1 MKQHEDLFG
10 IEVTGGGGSAA
21 PDSGRPT
28 ERQSTRRST
37 SDEAHRSADVA
48 ATRKV
53 MLDLISQR
61 PRTCDEIVALGFA
74 HQSASAAINW
84 LMRQGHIVP
93 SGEKRRTRMGRRAI
107 VWRHEENPQPLVR
120 TRPTRR
126 ELEREL
132 AQRDAERD
140 ALAAEIAALKAQS
153 DPIND
158 ASEEA
163 CGDPPCE
170 GEAMSDTPRTDARV
184 FSVGVEVR
192 GHDGEPQT
200 EYVDVVYEGFA
211 QELERDLAQRTAE
224 RDEAWLTNA
233 TLRAD
238 LARANAER
246 DDLAAE
252 IAALKAQPDP
262 LAEMWAALDE
272 YQPMADRDGHG
283 KSWRRMCRERTVNAA
298 WDAYHSSPSN
308 KSSGLWSSRAA
319 ADAARAANFG
329 NHAKDVIALIRRAK
343 EVQR

>member
-1 MKQHEDLFG
+1 MSETPRTNDECRRRARLR
-10 IEVTGGGGSAA
+10 VSAWNV
-21 PDSGRPT
+21 
-28 ERQSTRRST
+28 
-37 SDEAHRSADVA
+37 SAD
-48 ATRKV
+48 
-53 MLDLISQR
+53 
-61 PRTCDEIVALGFA
+61 FA
-74 HQSASAAINW
+74 
-84 LMRQGHIVP
+84 
-93 SGEKRRTRMGRRAI
+93 
-107 VWRHEENPQPLVR
+107 
-120 TRPTRR
+120 R

-132 AQRDAERD
+132 AAVKDDLAQRTAERD
-140 ALAAEIAALKAQS
+140 ALAAEVAALKAH
-153 DPIND
+153 DPLAD
-158 ASEEA
+158 YQEKVASIVYA
-163 CGDPPCE
+163 
-170 GEAMSDTPRTDARV
+170 AMRFDREDVTPEWQAGNSHAEYRAR
-184 FSVGVEVR
+184 
-192 GHDGEPQT
+192 QAAT
-200 EYVDVVYEGFA
+200 EIAEMLRCA
-211 QELERDLAQRTAE
+211 RTAE